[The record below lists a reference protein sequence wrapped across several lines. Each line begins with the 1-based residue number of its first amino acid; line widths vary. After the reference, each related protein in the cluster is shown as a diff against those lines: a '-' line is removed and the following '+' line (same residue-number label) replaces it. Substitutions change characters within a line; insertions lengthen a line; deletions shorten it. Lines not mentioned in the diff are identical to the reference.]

1 LRNLDKKRQ
10 LENRPIYVFAMKPDE
25 VHKTY
30 KDIKKELSVLK
41 DVYLDL
47 KKTET
52 ISKEKIEEYK
62 VVDKIILKELFW
74 YIKRLKKAITKAK
87 VNY

>member
-1 LRNLDKKRQ
+1 
-10 LENRPIYVFAMKPDE
+10 MKPDE